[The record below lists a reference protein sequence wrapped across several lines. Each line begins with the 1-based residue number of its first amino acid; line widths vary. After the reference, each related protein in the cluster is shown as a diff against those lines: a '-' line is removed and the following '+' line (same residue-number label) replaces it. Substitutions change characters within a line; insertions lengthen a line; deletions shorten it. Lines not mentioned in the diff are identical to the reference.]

1 MTAIPI
7 VEAASLTVNAVPLPP
22 SRYRPNM
29 GYALDSDRNMATAKL
44 DPKTRPTK
52 VWKAVC
58 SFVFTLQR
66 LHRKFKSVTKRK
78 HTIQFK
84 KVLVNGK
91 SEGLLH
97 QPYHTIMN
105 ILRTVFK

>member
-1 MTAIPI
+1 MENMTAIPI

-29 GYALDSDRNMATAKL
+29 GYALDSERNMATAKL

-66 LHRKFKSVTKRK
+66 LHRKFKSSYEAET
-78 HTIQFK
+78 HNPIQK
-84 KVLVNGK
+84 GVGK
-91 SEGLLH
+91 GEE
-97 QPYHTIMN
+97 
-105 ILRTVFK
+105 